1 MEWTTA
7 NLGIAAESMLL
18 KETDNLKGVA
28 LIVIRVYI
36 HVRMQNLIN
45 IIGGSMDVQVSFDF
59 AYAGIYAAQYAITN
73 S

>member
-7 NLGIAAESMLL
+7 KLGIAAESMLL

-36 HVRMQNLIN
+36 RMQNLIN
-45 IIGGSMDVQVSFDF
+45 IIGRSMDVQVSFDF
-59 AYAGIYAAQYAITN
+59 ASAGIYAAQYAITN

>member
-7 NLGIAAESMLL
+7 KLGIAAESMLL

-36 HVRMQNLIN
+36 RMQNLIN
-45 IIGGSMDVQVSFDF
+45 IIRGSMDVQVSFDF
-59 AYAGIYAAQYAITN
+59 ASAGIYAAQYAITY

>member
-7 NLGIAAESMLL
+7 KLGIAAESMLL

-36 HVRMQNLIN
+36 RMQNLIN
-45 IIGGSMDVQVSFDF
+45 IIGGSMGVQVSFDF
-59 AYAGIYAAQYAITN
+59 ASAEIHAAQYAITN

>member
-7 NLGIAAESMLL
+7 KLGIAAESMML

-36 HVRMQNLIN
+36 RMQNLIN

-59 AYAGIYAAQYAITN
+59 ASAGIYAAQYAITN

>member
-7 NLGIAAESMLL
+7 KLGIAAELMLL

-28 LIVIRVYI
+28 LIAIRVYI
-36 HVRMQNLIN
+36 RMQNLIN

-59 AYAGIYAAQYAITN
+59 AAAGIYAAQIP
-73 S
+73 